1 MLTPLLLIVLLKATA
16 GQPDCQGSVG
26 HYNYDLSPLAN
37 GQELMVTDT
46 RGQAY
51 YYKVCGVVDN
61 QFCLTTSDSTPAVCQ
76 KDANAPP
83 EYHDCG
89 SQTTAQFGRLPGGDD
104 FAGFTLGF
112 EGGEAGRTTKIDYKW
127 YQHLISVTPPSQR
140 YVLLM
145 DGNWRLPVV
154 VVPHQLA
161 MRAPARAALRLSRRT
176 RH

>member
-1 MLTPLLLIVLLKATA
+1 MKALLTPLLLLLLLKSTA

-37 GQELMVTDT
+37 GQELTVTDS

-89 SQTTAQFGRLPGGDD
+89 SQSTAQFGRLPGGDD
-104 FAGFTLGF
+104 FDGFTLGF
-112 EGGEAGRTTKIDYKW
+112 EGGQAGRVAKIDYKW
-127 YQHLISVTPPSQR
+127 YQHPVSV
-140 YVLLM
+140 
-145 DGNWRLPVV
+145 
-154 VVPHQLA
+154 
-161 MRAPARAALRLSRRT
+161 APFSPLRRVE
-176 RH
+176 HN